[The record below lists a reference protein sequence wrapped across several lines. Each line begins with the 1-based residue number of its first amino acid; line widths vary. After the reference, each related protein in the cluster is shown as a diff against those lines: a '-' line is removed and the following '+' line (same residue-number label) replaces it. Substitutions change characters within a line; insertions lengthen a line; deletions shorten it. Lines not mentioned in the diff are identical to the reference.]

1 MATLIDNRYG
11 KAKVRVLK
19 VNKNK
24 DFHSVLDLDCCVL
37 LQGQFEETYLTGNNE
52 KVVATDSMKNTV
64 YLLAQ
69 REHFKSPEELGIIL
83 GKHFLNTYSHV
94 SHVHVT
100 IRENV
105 WERMKSTYE
114 KKEHDHSF
122 VRAREVHTAS
132 VTSMRGRPPQV
143 KSGIQDLLI
152 MKTTGSGFENF
163 LRDKYTTL
171 PETKDRV
178 FATAVTA
185 EWTYNTTENVN
196 YPNVYQEFKG
206 AVFDIFSLQY
216 SKSVQETLYIIGK
229 TAIDRVK
236 EIDEI
241 NLSLPNKHAFGFD
254 FNKLGTKNENTVF
267 QPVEEPSG
275 LIEGTVKRLNA
286 KY

>member
-24 DFHSVLDLDCCVL
+24 DYHTVFDLDCCVL

-52 KVVATDSMKNTV
+52 RVVATDSIKNTV

-69 REHFKSPEELGIIL
+69 KENFKSAEDFGIIL
-83 GKHFLNTYSHV
+83 
-94 SHVHVT
+94 
-100 IRENV
+100 
-105 WERMKSTYE
+105 
-114 KKEHDHSF
+114 
-122 VRAREVHTAS
+122 
-132 VTSMRGRPPQV
+132 
-143 KSGIQDLLI
+143 DLLI

-163 LRDKYTTL
+163 YRDQYTTL

-178 FATAVTA
+178 FATMVTA
-185 EWTYNTTENVN
+185 EWTFNTTDNVN
-196 YPNVYQEFKG
+196 YPHIYQEFKNS
-206 AVFDIFSLQY
+206 VFDIFSLQY
-216 SKSVQETLYIIGK
+216 SKSVQETLYLIGK
-229 TAIDRVK
+229 TAIERCK

-254 FNKLGTKNENTVF
+254 FAKLKTKNENNTF

-286 KY
+286 KF